1 MEIILKQDVANL
13 GYKDDIVKVKDGY
26 GRNYLIP
33 KGMAVVATD
42 SAKKVLAEN
51 QRQRAHKLAKIKA
64 DAETLGQKLEN
75 VALTI
80 KVKVNEAGTIFGGVN
95 NAQISEELAKLG
107 FEVDKKAI
115 TVEPVKTIGEY
126 KALVDLHR
134 DVKVSVPFVV
144 EAEEPEA

>member
-95 NAQISEELAKLG
+95 NAQIAEELAKSG